1 MTARDIR
8 FGLILAMCASYVGPG
23 LLTSDGQCSGPRGAR
38 RSIVGSAKV
47 RSTKAWL
54 NGKRIGVS

>member
-23 LLTSDGQCSGPRGAR
+23 LRNGGLGRINQTIR
-38 RSIVGSAKV
+38 IVPTDAEH
-47 RSTKAWL
+47 L
-54 NGKRIGVS
+54 